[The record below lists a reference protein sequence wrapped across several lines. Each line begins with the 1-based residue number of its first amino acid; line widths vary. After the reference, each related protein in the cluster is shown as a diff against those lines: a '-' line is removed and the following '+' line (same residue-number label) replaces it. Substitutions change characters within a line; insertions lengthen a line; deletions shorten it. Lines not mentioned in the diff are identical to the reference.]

1 MPRIDS
7 HQHFWKYDPVQHA
20 WINDDME
27 IIQNDFMPEDLE
39 PILHEYGFSGCVTV
53 QVDQTE
59 EENTMM
65 LDHAAKH
72 DFIKGVV
79 GWVDFKAENIMDR
92 LAYFKQFEKLKG
104 FRHILQGEADRAYML
119 NTDFKKG
126 ISKLKQFGYTYDI
139 LVYTDQIGYANE
151 FAAAFPDQ
159 PFVIDHIAKP
169 KIKAGDIA
177 DWAKDMR
184 AIAKNDN
191 VLCKVSGMV
200 TEADWKNWK
209 PEDFTPYLDVV
220 FEAFGT
226 DRLMYGSDWPV
237 CRVAATYGQMLNI
250 VEAYVSKLSENEQA
264 KFWGGNAIKF
274 YGLKLN

>member
-20 WINDDME
+20 WINNDME
-27 IIQNDFMPEDLE
+27 IIQADFLPDDLE
-39 PILHEYGFSGCVTV
+39 PILQEYGFNGCVTV

-59 EENTMM
+59 EENTIL
-65 LDHAAKH
+65 LDHAAKY

-79 GWVDFKAENIMDR
+79 GWVDLKAENIEER
-92 LAYFKQFEKLKG
+92 LAYYKQFKKLKG
-104 FRHILQGEADRAYML
+104 FRHILQSEADRAYML
-119 NTDFKKG
+119 GADFKRG

-139 LVYTDQIGYANE
+139 LIYTDQIAYANE

-159 PFVIDHIAKP
+159 PFVVDHIAKP
-169 KIKAGDIA
+169 KIKDKEIAG
-177 DWAKDMR
+177 WEKDMR
-184 AIAKNDN
+184 AIAKNEN

-200 TEADWKNWK
+200 TEADWKAWK

-226 DRLMYGSDWPV
+226 DRVMYGSDWPV
-237 CRVAATYGQMLNI
+237 CRVAATYGEMLAIAEN
-250 VEAYVSKLSENEQA
+250 YVSKLSKQEQD
-264 KFWGGNAIKF
+264 KFWGGNAVKF
-274 YGLKLN
+274 YGLELN

>member
-27 IIQNDFMPEDLE
+27 IIQADFLPEDLE
-39 PILHEYGFSGCVTV
+39 PILQNYGFNGCVTV

-59 EENTMM
+59 EENAMM

-72 DFIKGVV
+72 NFIKGVV
-79 GWVDFKAENIMDR
+79 GWVDFKVENIEDR

-119 NTDFKKG
+119 NADFKRG
-126 ISKLKQFGYTYDI
+126 IAKLNQFGYTYDI
-139 LVYTDQIGYANE
+139 LVYTDQIAYANE
-151 FAAAFPDQ
+151 FAASFPDQ

-184 AIAKNDN
+184 EIAKNEN

-209 PEDFTPYLDVV
+209 REDFTPYLDVV
-220 FEAFGT
+220 FEAFGI
-226 DRLMYGSDWPV
+226 DRVMYGSDWPV
-237 CRVAATYGQMLNI
+237 CRVAATYGEMMGI
-250 VEAYVSKLSENEQA
+250 PEAYVAKLSKDEQE
-264 KFWGGNAIKF
+264 KFWGGNAVKF
-274 YGLKLN
+274 YGL